1 MSSEIRLPKLGVS
14 MFEATL
20 VEWLVDNGSVVAEG
34 DDIYLLETD
43 KVEQLVESPV
53 SGTISITGVEGETYE
68 VGALLANIS

>member
-43 KVEQLVESPV
+43 KVEQLVEAPV
-53 SGTISITGVEGETYE
+53 SGTISITGIEGETYE